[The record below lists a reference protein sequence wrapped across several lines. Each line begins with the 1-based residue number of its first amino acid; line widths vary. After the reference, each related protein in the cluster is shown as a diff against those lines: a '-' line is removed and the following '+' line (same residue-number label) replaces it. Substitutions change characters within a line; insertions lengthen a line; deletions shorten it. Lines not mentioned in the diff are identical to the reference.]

1 VPGDIG
7 LIGLNDMEM
16 ARWQNIN
23 LTTIRQPI
31 AEIIEAS
38 IDLVV
43 ATIEAPT
50 SPRNAAVPLPGDR
63 TGNAAA
69 GPHAYEV

>member
-1 VPGDIG
+1 MD
-7 LIGLNDMEM
+7 M

-43 ATIEAPT
+43 DTIEAPHRHPET
-50 SPRNAAVPLPGDR
+50 RLFPCRVIDRGTLAPAV
-63 TGNAAA
+63 
-69 GPHAYEV
+69 